1 VSGISAISTPRASAT
16 AFAIAGAVGM
26 ILVGTML
33 RSRPREEKIA
43 LAREFAERA
52 VPLFESGRLRPVVDR
67 VLPVTSIRQAH
78 EALERGD
85 TFGKVVV
92 KVE

>member
-1 VSGISAISTPRASAT
+1 MLYKRLH
-16 AFAIAGAVGM
+16 
-26 ILVGTML
+26 LVGTML
-33 RSRPREEKIA
+33 RSRPLEEKIA

-67 VLPVTSIRQAH
+67 VLPFTSIRQAH
-78 EALERGD
+78 EALERGE